1 VSCDNLIAEG
11 SCKFCILDVF
21 SSHQFDVVPVGGA
34 LVKSNMSALYTGC
47 IYQINFCLTCI

>member
-1 VSCDNLIAEG
+1 VSCDNLIPEG

-34 LVKSNMSALYTGC
+34 SVKSNMSALIYTGC
-47 IYQINFCLTCI
+47 IIKSTSV